1 MGLVE
6 KVQDQKKIQELERK
20 KHEIEEMQRHAKE
33 KEEELK
39 KKEQEEKKQE
49 ILNNIKQKELE
60 KVKKLQEKQLLMEQK
75 RQEKINELEEK
86 ILPNEQ
92 KINKKLK
99 EKEKILK
106 TNINEFDELFKE
118 KGIPQGNSILVA
130 GGPGVGKST
139 FCRQICYNIVSNG
152 NNCIYVSFEE
162 SVERIIK
169 SMELFGWDVKKY
181 IEQGNLIIQK
191 VNPLDI
197 LRMKF
202 GSIGGSGS
210 ATELSYKIK
219 PLVIP
224 KDFNPVVIVV
234 DSLTAIIAASVTK
247 DKNYRQYLQQLFSF
261 FEETGATSFLI
272 TETDPI
278 PTRYSETGIE
288 EFLAD
293 GIIVIYNIQ
302 KEHIRKNA
310 IEILKMRYS
319 QHEKK
324 VVLMEITQKGIQISP
339 NTIVSIN

>member
-1 MGLVE
+1 MQESELSTE
-6 KVQDQKKIQELERK
+6 DQSNPIKD
-20 KHEIEEMQRHAKE
+20 
-33 KEEELK
+33 
-39 KKEQEEKKQE
+39 KKE
-49 ILNNIKQKELE
+49 
-60 KVKKLQEKQLLMEQK
+60 
-75 RQEKINELEEK
+75 R
-86 ILPNEQ
+86 
-92 KINKKLK
+92 
-99 EKEKILK
+99 ILK
-106 TNINEFDELFKE
+106 TNINGFDELFKG
-118 KGIPQGNSILVA
+118 KGIPYGNSILVA

-139 FCRQICYNIVSNG
+139 FCRQICFNIVSSG
-152 NNCIYVSFEE
+152 NNCMYVSFEE
-162 SVERIIK
+162 SKERIIK
-169 SMELFGWDVKKY
+169 SMESFGWNVKKY
-181 IEQGNLIIQK
+181 IEQGNLLIQK

-219 PLVIP
+219 PLIIP
-224 KDFNPVVIVV
+224 KDFNPSVIVV

-247 DKNYRQYLQQLFSF
+247 DKNYRVYLQQLFSF

-293 GIIVIYNIQ
+293 GIIVIYNLQ
-302 KEHIRKNA
+302 KENIRKNA

-324 VVLMEITQKGIQISP
+324 AVLMQITEKGIQISP
-339 NTIVSIN
+339 NTTISIKEI